1 MRAPGYLA
9 ALRKDLEMVRI
20 NQGIPP
26 KITKGPLIDSCADIN
41 VCAESE
47 KHLLRNIRAAPD
59 ISIEG
64 ITGQVK
70 PTLMGDRMVGGIVVQ
85 EMMLLP
91 GAKESVVAHVALWA
105 DPKLQSITELRD
117 SKGLV
122 YEDHVVKCIAES
134 GGRYRL
140 PVSNVSIEKQAEWAV
155 SEAKV
160 QADRDACMKK
170 ILLNH
175 QLEGH
180 MRTPPRLH
188 LKVRFSKYSSPN
200 YFRYFYF

>member
-1 MRAPGYLA
+1 M
-9 ALRKDLEMVRI
+9 
-20 NQGIPP
+20 
-26 KITKGPLIDSCADIN
+26 T
-41 VCAESE
+41 
-47 KHLLRNIRAAPD
+47 
-59 ISIEG
+59 
-64 ITGQVK
+64 
-70 PTLMGDRMVGGIVVQ
+70 
-85 EMMLLP
+85 
-91 GAKESVVAHVALWA
+91 
-105 DPKLQSITELRD
+105 
-117 SKGLV
+117 
-122 YEDHVVKCIAES
+122 HVVKCIAES

-180 MRTPPRLH
+180 MLTPPRLH